1 MQFYDVIQSRTSVK
15 KFKTT
20 PIDKNKLSRMV
31 NAAMMAPSWKNHT
44 SYKFILV
51 DDVGQKDQLS
61 QCIMNATN
69 DAMDAVIQAPMVAV
83 VVANPAE
90 SGIIADRQYYQVDS
104 GIAMEHFILAA
115 TNEGYG
121 TCWIASID
129 EDRIRP
135 ILAIPDNFRVV
146 AMTPIGEI
154 SENKSHYPQKDIGE
168 YIYLN
173 NWKNAWK

>member
-15 KFKTT
+15 KFKST
-20 PIDKNKLSRMV
+20 PIDNNKLSRMV

-51 DDVGQKDQLS
+51 DDIGQKDQLS

-69 DAMDAVIQAPMVAV
+69 DAMDAVKQAPMVAV
-83 VVANPAE
+83 VVAEPAD
-90 SGIIADRQYYQVDS
+90 SGIVADRQYYLVDS
-104 GIAMEHFILAA
+104 GIAMEHFVLAA

-121 TCWIASID
+121 TCWIAAID
-129 EDRIRP
+129 ENKMRP
-135 ILAIPDNFRVV
+135 ILMIPENYRIV

-154 SENKSHYPQKDIGE
+154 SENKPHYPPKDIGQHV
-168 YIYLN
+168 YMN
-173 NWKNAWK
+173 NWQNAWQ